1 MSTRSIIALQ
11 KGNRVRYCY
20 VHFDGDR
27 LGRRLKDM
35 LDVEIEDLFN
45 RLSPVDD
52 GAEMLLEHLYSGS
65 EWEARVDMYSR
76 EHPMVPREKVMEN
89 YTAQNSAYYPVQGD
103 GPSDPSENGSYTT
116 ESKSPDTYLDALGVH
131 FPDSPVE
138 YVWHYNLDTRKVT
151 CFERDRD
158 WKRTQSNRR
167 CRRKPVDF
175 TERYSGK

>member
-20 VHFDGDR
+20 VHSDGNL
-27 LGRRLKDM
+27 LGRRLKEM

-45 RLSPVDD
+45 RLSPLDA
-52 GAEMLLEHLYSGS
+52 GENLRLSHIYSGS

-89 YTAQNSAYYPVQGD
+89 YTAQNSAYYPLQD
-103 GPSDPSENGSYTT
+103 TKPADPSTEGSYTT
-116 ESKSPDTYLDALGVH
+116 ESKSPETHLEALGIH
-131 FPDSPVE
+131 FPEYYIE

-175 TERYSGK
+175 TERYA

>member
-11 KGNRVRYCY
+11 KGNRVRYCF
-20 VHFDGDR
+20 VHFDGN
-27 LGRRLKDM
+27 LMGRRLKEM
-35 LDVEIEDLFN
+35 LDTEIEDLFN
-45 RLSPVDD
+45 RLSPLDD
-52 GAEMLLEHLYSGS
+52 GADMWLDHLYSGS

-76 EHPMVPREKVMEN
+76 EHPGVPREKVMED
-89 YTAQNSAYYPVQGD
+89 YTAQNSAYGPVTD
-103 GPSDPSENGSYTT
+103 PDKPADPSTEGSYAT
-116 ESKSPDTYLDALGVH
+116 ESKSPETYVEALGIH
-131 FPDSPVE
+131 YPTFYIE

-175 TERYSGK
+175 TERYAR

>member
-20 VHFDGDR
+20 VHSDGNL
-27 LGRRLKDM
+27 LGRRLKEM

-45 RLSPVDD
+45 RLSPLDA
-52 GAEMLLEHLYSGS
+52 GENLHLSHIYSGS

-76 EHPMVPREKVMEN
+76 EHPEVPREKVMEN
-89 YTAQNSAYYPVQGD
+89 YTAQNSAYYPLQD
-103 GPSDPSENGSYTT
+103 TKPADPSTEGSYTT
-116 ESKSPDTYLDALGVH
+116 ESKSPDTHLEALGIH
-131 FPDSPVE
+131 FPEYYIE

-175 TERYSGK
+175 TERYA